1 MTKIRKNNQHQ
12 NNPEQ
17 ISGKIMLSQ
26 LKEEERKEKILLI
39 LDRYKKQIGSILFIV
54 IICIISLTTYQI
66 QQSNKNK
73 KYSKLIQNATIE
85 KGLNNIDGYKN
96 LLKEIAY
103 NDSAP
108 IQIKSLSLLQIAAQE
123 VSENNIQKAVNIY
136 LQINQSKT
144 VDPYLQELS
153 GLLALKTMIDS
164 SDQTFQAKIEEIL
177 PILQK
182 NSNILKHFIIE
193 QNAFFQLQIGHK
205 KEAKKIFQSLSMNP
219 EAPQYLRERATEFHK
234 MIR

>member
-1 MTKIRKNNQHQ
+1 M
-12 NNPEQ
+12 
-17 ISGKIMLSQ
+17 
-26 LKEEERKEKILLI
+26 
-39 LDRYKKQIGSILFIV
+39 
-54 IICIISLTTYQI
+54 
-66 QQSNKNK
+66 
-73 KYSKLIQNATIE
+73 
-85 KGLNNIDGYKN
+85 
-96 LLKEIAY
+96 
-103 NDSAP
+103 
-108 IQIKSLSLLQIAAQE
+108 SLLQIAAQE